1 MPKVEVRKARK
12 DYPNSGI
19 KAGDTYYYTKLKLQ
33 RGGQIKRSL
42 KPFKPSQLTNS
53 PFKSGWLAM
62 QEDWEDSD
70 KGGDAIRAA
79 AEALTSLGEEARGS
93 FDNMPEGLQQGET
106 GQQLEARADACE
118 NAASELESLADEFE
132 ALEEP
137 GEEPEEPG
145 DEPALGDPA
154 FDHDSDEAMAEYEAA
169 QEAYDA
175 WQTTKDEYDSEVERL
190 QGEAD
195 TLIGEMPE

>member
-53 PFKSGWLAM
+53 PFKSGWLAV
-62 QEDWEDSD
+62 QEDWDAGD
-70 KGGDAIRAA
+70 KDAEAIRAA
-79 AEALTSLGEEARGS
+79 AEAMTSLGEEARGS

-106 GQQLEARADACE
+106 GQLLETRADSCDD
-118 NAASELESLADEFE
+118 AAATLDALADELE
-132 ALEEP
+132 ALEKP
-137 GEEPEEPG
+137 GEEPV
-145 DEPALGDPA
+145 DLD
-154 FDHDSDEAMAEYEAA
+154 
-169 QEAYDA
+169 YDL
-175 WQTTKDEYDSEVERL
+175 EYDSEIERI
-190 QGEAD
+190 QGEVDAAMED
-195 TLIGEMPE
+195 MPE